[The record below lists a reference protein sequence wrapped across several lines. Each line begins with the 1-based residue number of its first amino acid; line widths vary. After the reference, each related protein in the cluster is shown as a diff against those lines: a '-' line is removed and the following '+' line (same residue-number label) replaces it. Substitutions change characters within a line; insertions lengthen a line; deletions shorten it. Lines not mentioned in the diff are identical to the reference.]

1 MRLSL
6 VIKGGPEDDTVL
18 CTSDK
23 TYNIRSVTL
32 SNSVLVVSPH
42 PDVDG
47 SEDQVVIQDSLK
59 ELLELV
65 PAVPKLHRMNVLL
78 KEHVW
83 EEGQEEE
90 EEEDESFSAVGTWLG
105 PIPPM
110 AGLKGRF
117 YRLNGSDLPSTMLGQ
132 SFRLAIKNSPKHS
145 KISIYLL

>member
-1 MRLSL
+1 M
-6 VIKGGPEDDTVL
+6 IKGGSEDDAVL

-32 SNSVLVVSPH
+32 SNSVLVVFPH

-90 EEEDESFSAVGTWLG
+90 EDETFSAVGTWLG

-110 AGLKGRF
+110 AGLKGHF
-117 YRLNGSDLPSTMLGQ
+117 LG
-132 SFRLAIKNSPKHS
+132 
-145 KISIYLL
+145 